1 MRLRFIDL
9 ALVSIGFFIFTL
21 TAFSAEDAMSP
32 SEDPSGASIPSQ
44 KVKYRAQKTVNFEEL
59 LIQGEKTRPE
69 ITVVTGNTAQG
80 SDGLLRLREN
90 FYDRMKA
97 EAGEEMP

>member
-1 MRLRFIDL
+1 MRLRGMAL
-9 ALVSIGFFIFTL
+9 ASIVFFIFTMGA
-21 TAFSAEDAMSP
+21 AFPAEETKTSGEDANVAAP
-32 SEDPSGASIPSQ
+32 
-44 KVKYRAQKTVNFEEL
+44 KLKYRAQKTVNFEEL
-59 LIQGEKTRPE
+59 LIQGDLKRPE